1 MYVDIIFRLIGLV
14 MLGAIPI
21 LTVLAYINWNKCLR
35 RELPRWRNM
44 IGVTSIVITLFSWA
58 YAVGVVTMIML
69 DYRLG
74 SWATAWSDV
83 VTAISV
89 CGGFAAL
96 ALKGTSRIQAFV
108 AALLLAV
115 GLMIRVS

>member
-1 MYVDIIFRLIGLV
+1 
-14 MLGAIPI
+14 
-21 LTVLAYINWNKCLR
+21 
-35 RELPRWRNM
+35 
-44 IGVTSIVITLFSWA
+44 
-58 YAVGVVTMIML
+58 ML